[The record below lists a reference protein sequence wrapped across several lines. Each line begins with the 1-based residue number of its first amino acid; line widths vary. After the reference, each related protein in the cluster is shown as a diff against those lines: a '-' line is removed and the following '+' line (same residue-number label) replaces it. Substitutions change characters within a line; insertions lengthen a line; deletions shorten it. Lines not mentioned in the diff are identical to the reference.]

1 MRKILK
7 SLAPRAM
14 LDRYFADLRVFVW
27 PLDSLPAQRK

>member
-7 SLAPRAM
+7 SLAPQAL

-27 PLDSLPAQRK
+27 PLDKLS